1 MRDNNNVFI
10 WFFSGAVLG
19 AAVALLL
26 APESGERTRH
36 RLARQAEL
44 GSQTFLE
51 SSQDLFER
59 GRELYERGREIV
71 EDAAAMF
78 ERGRRIA
85 ETNITGHSIDNPIA
99 EKNIGGGI

>member
-1 MRDNNNVFI
+1 MESDSSNVFV
-10 WFFSGAVLG
+10 WFFSGAVVG

-36 RLARQAEL
+36 RLARQAQR
-44 GSQTFLE
+44 GRQNFLE

-59 GRELYERGREIV
+59 GRELYERGREIA

-78 ERGRRIA
+78 ERGR
-85 ETNITGHSIDNPIA
+85 HIA
-99 EKNIGGGI
+99 EKTIEDRI